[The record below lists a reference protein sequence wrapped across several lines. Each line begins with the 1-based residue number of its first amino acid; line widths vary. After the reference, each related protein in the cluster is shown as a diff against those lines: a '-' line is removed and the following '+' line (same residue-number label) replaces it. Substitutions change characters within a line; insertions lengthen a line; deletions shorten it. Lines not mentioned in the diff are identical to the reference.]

1 VSNTEET
8 PDVTPQATNEAE
20 AEEEEKKAAPTL
32 KRRFTLEAEAILGEE
47 IEKMVAI
54 ADKSKLMPA
63 NVINEENSSGMSSSN
78 SRISSHRTNPNEI

>member
-1 VSNTEET
+1 MSNTEET

-20 AEEEEKKAAPTL
+20 AEEEEKKAAPL